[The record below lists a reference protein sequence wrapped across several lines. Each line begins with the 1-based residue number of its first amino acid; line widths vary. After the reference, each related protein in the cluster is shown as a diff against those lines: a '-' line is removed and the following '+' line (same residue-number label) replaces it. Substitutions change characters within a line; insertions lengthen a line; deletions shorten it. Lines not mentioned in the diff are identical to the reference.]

1 MELERQIAEWR
12 GYVRRRGAVH
22 DTDAEELEDH
32 LRSTVGD
39 LVASGLREDEA
50 FLVAVKRMGSL
61 DDLSRE
67 FAREHSGRLWKQL
80 VLTEHDSAPT
90 AVPLWQRDWVVML
103 VCAALGAIAFKAPE
117 LFGYHLVE
125 EEGGTFYARNIALFV
140 TAPLALYFLW
150 RRRPARLVVGAVA
163 GLFVLGALGAN
174 AYPLKSDSQSV
185 VLTAIHLVIALWLT
199 VGLAYVG
206 GDWLSDRKRMDFIR
220 FTGEW
225 FVYNVL
231 ISLGIAVLTAIT
243 FGVFN
248 AIGIQ
253 VDGFV
258 NGWLVPCTS
267 VAAVVV
273 AAWLVEA
280 KQSVIENMAP
290 VLTRIFTPLFTA
302 VMLAFVVAVFW
313 TNTGINANRD
323 VLIIFDVLLV
333 VVLGLLLYSIS
344 ARDPMRP
351 PGVFDRMQLALAISA
366 LFIDMLVL
374 AAITGRIEEW
384 GTTPNKMAALG
395 ENVILATNLAW
406 TAWLLVEFIRGHSPL
421 ARLEQWQTRYVG
433 VYALWA
439 WIVVLVFPP
448 LFDFM

>member
-1 MELERQIAEWR
+1 VELEEQIAEWR
-12 GYVRRRGAVH
+12 GYVRRRGAVQ

-32 LRSTVGD
+32 LRNTVSD
-39 LVASGLREDEA
+39 LVGSGLREDEA

-80 VLTEHDSAPT
+80 VLTEHDSAPA
-90 AVPLWQRDWVVML
+90 AVPLWQRDWVIML
-103 VCAALGAIAFKAPE
+103 VCAAIAAIAIKVPA
-117 LFGYHLVE
+117 LFGYSLS
-125 EEGGTFYARNIALFV
+125 EGDRGNFYERNYALFA
-140 TAPLALYFLW
+140 TAPLAVYFAW
-150 RRRPARLVVGAVA
+150 RRRLAPLALGGLI
-163 GLFVLGALGAN
+163 GLFALGVLGAN
-174 AYPLKSDSQSV
+174 AYPLGPNSQST
-185 VLTAIHLVIALWLT
+185 VLTAIHLVIALWLA
-199 VGLAYVG
+199 VGLAYVA

-225 FVYNVL
+225 FVYYVL
-231 ISLGIAVLTAIT
+231 ISLGITVLAVIT
-243 FGVFN
+243 DGVFN
-248 AIGIQ
+248 AIGIR
-253 VDGFV
+253 VGNFI
-258 NGWLVPCTS
+258 NEWMVPCS
-267 VAAVVV
+267 LLAAVVV

-290 VLTRIFTPLFTA
+290 VLTRVFTPLFTA

-313 TNTGINANRD
+313 TKTGIDVDRD
-323 VLIIFDVLLV
+323 VLITFDVLLAL
-333 VVLGLLLYSIS
+333 VLGLLLYSIS
-344 ARDPMRP
+344 ARDPLRP
-351 PGVFDRMQLALAISA
+351 PGLFDRLQFALAVSA

-384 GTTPNKMAALG
+384 GTTPNKMAAFG

-406 TAWLLVEFIRGHSPL
+406 TAWLLIEFIRGHTRFT
-421 ARLEQWQTRYVG
+421 RLEQWQTRYVG

-439 WIVVLVFPP
+439 WTVVLLFPP